1 MLAWE
6 VMRIDGCQR
15 MAIDTDVVI
24 VGAGCLPGPM
34 GSSIEFFGE
43 PMKPWLTQMPEGM
56 PLKSEGFASNLY
68 APDSGYALGEYCEEN
83 GHAYEHIGLLAV

>member
-1 MLAWE
+1 
-6 VMRIDGCQR
+6 MRIDGCQR

-43 PMKPWLTQMPEGM
+43 PMKPWLTQMPVARKMDTPMSISGCSLFDGVTFDPFSFQEEG
-56 PLKSEGFASNLY
+56 LTY
-68 APDSGYALGEYCEEN
+68 AEVDVGRREVS
-83 GHAYEHIGLLAV
+83 